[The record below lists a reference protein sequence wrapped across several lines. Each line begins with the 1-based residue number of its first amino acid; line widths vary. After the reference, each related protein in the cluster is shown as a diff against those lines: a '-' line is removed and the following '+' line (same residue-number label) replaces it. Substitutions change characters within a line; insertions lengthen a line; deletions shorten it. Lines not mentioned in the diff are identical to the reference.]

1 MKVITLAKKEAQDIL
16 TNRIYL
22 MVVFVQIF
30 IILGAFGLGI
40 GSAVITDPGLLDKF
54 GVTSHLAV
62 GMSEDLKNSSIAK
75 DLSAQKL
82 NVVYFKNM
90 SEADKKLGS
99 GLIAII
105 KVSSYPKQDIVVQ
118 SDTSNPFYSVVS
130 EKISNAVNNF
140 KLEEKLQSAGISE
153 DIIQKIENPVILNQI
168 NLNENNM
175 AKLALNTSY
184 FVEIMYGFI
193 VPFVLLLPFFLAS
206 NIVTDS
212 IVGEKER
219 KTFEMLLMTPISS
232 SMVVIGKILPI
243 LSFSLIQSIAWII
256 LLNLL
261 GVPIYNAFVLIFIL
275 IFVGLGFIGIG
286 ILISMLVDSTKEANS
301 AITIAL
307 MFATFI
313 FFMPLFIKIPYLE
326 GILNIIPTVLMVK
339 LSSTPN
345 IPLDIMLF
353 FIPAVLIS
361 TLIFALAVIYFRHE
375 RAIRL

>member
-1 MKVITLAKKEAQDIL
+1 MKLMALAKKEAQDIL
-16 TNRIYL
+16 TNRIYI

-30 IILGAFGLGI
+30 IILGAFGLGV
-40 GSAVITDPGLLDKF
+40 GSAVLTDPGLLDKF
-54 GVTSHLAV
+54 GVTSHLKV
-62 GMSEDLKNSSIAK
+62 GMSEDLKDSSIAK
-75 DLSAQKL
+75 DLSAQNL
-82 NVVYFKNM
+82 TVVYFKNI
-90 SEADKKLGS
+90 SEADKMLGS

-105 KVSSYPKQDIVVQ
+105 TVSSPKQDIVVQ
-118 SDTSNPFYSVVS
+118 SDTSNPFYTIAS
-130 EKISNAVNNF
+130 EKISNAVNKF
-140 KLEEKLQSAGISE
+140 KLEKKLQSAGINE
-153 DIIQKIENPVILNQI
+153 EMIQKIENPIVLNQI
-168 NLNENNM
+168 NLNENNI

-193 VPFVLLLPFFLAS
+193 VPFILLLPFFLAS

-261 GVPIYNAFVLIFIL
+261 GVPIYNAFVLIFML
-275 IFVGLGFIGIG
+275 IFVGLAFIGVG

-301 AITIAL
+301 AITLAL

-313 FFMPLFIKIPYLE
+313 FFMPLFIKMPYLE

-339 LSSTPN
+339 LSSTPT
-345 IPLDIMLF
+345 ISWDMMLF
-353 FIPAVLIS
+353 FIPAILVS
-361 TLIFALAVIYFRHE
+361 TLIFALAVTYFRHE

>member
-243 LSFSLIQSIAWII
+243 LSFSLLQSIAWII

>member
-1 MKVITLAKKEAQDIL
+1 MKLIALAKKEAQDIL
-16 TNRIYL
+16 TNKIYL

-30 IILGAFGLGI
+30 IILGAFGLGV
-40 GSAVITDPGLLDKF
+40 GSAVLTDPGLLDKF
-54 GVTSHLAV
+54 GVTSHLKV

-75 DLSAQKL
+75 DLSAQNL
-82 NVVYFKNM
+82 TVVYFKNIG
-90 SEADKKLGS
+90 EADKRLGS
-99 GLIAII
+99 QLIAVVT
-105 KVSSYPKQDIVVQ
+105 VSSPKQDIVVQ
-118 SDTSNPFYSVVS
+118 SDTSNPFYSIVS
-130 EKISNAVNNF
+130 EKISNAVNKF
-140 KLEEKLQSAGISE
+140 KLEKKLQSAGISE
-153 DIIQKIENPVILNQI
+153 GMIQKIENPIILNQI
-168 NLNENNM
+168 NLNENDM

-256 LLNLL
+256 LLDLL
-261 GVPIYNAFVLIFIL
+261 GVPIYNAVVLIFML
-275 IFVGLGFIGIG
+275 FFVGLAFIGVG
-286 ILISMLVDSTKEANS
+286 ILISMVVDSTKEANS
-301 AITIAL
+301 AITLAL

-313 FFMPLFIKIPYLE
+313 LFMPLFIKMPYLE
-326 GILNIIPTVLMVK
+326 GILNMIPTVLMVK
-339 LSSTPN
+339 LSSTPT
-345 IPLDIMLF
+345 ISWDMMLF
-353 FIPAVLIS
+353 FIPAILVS
-361 TLIFALAVIYFRHE
+361 TLIFALSVTYFRHE

>member
-1 MKVITLAKKEAQDIL
+1 MKVIALAKKEAQDIL

-40 GSAVITDPGLLDKF
+40 GSAVLTDPGLLDKF
-54 GVTSHLAV
+54 GVTSHLKV
-62 GMSEDLKNSSIAK
+62 GISEDLKNSSIAK
-75 DLSAQKL
+75 DLSAQNL
-82 NVVYFKNM
+82 TVVYFKNI
-90 SEADKKLGS
+90 SEADKMLGS

-105 KVSSYPKQDIVVQ
+105 TVSSPKQDIVVQ
-118 SDTSNPFYSVVS
+118 SDTSNPFYTIAS
-130 EKISNAVNNF
+130 EKISNAVNKF
-140 KLEEKLQSAGISE
+140 KLEKKLQSAGINE
-153 DIIQKIENPVILNQI
+153 EMIQKIENPVILNQI
-168 NLNENNM
+168 NLNENNI

-261 GVPIYNAFVLIFIL
+261 GVPIYNVFVLIFML
-275 IFVGLGFIGIG
+275 IFVGLAFIGVG

-301 AITIAL
+301 AITLAL

-313 FFMPLFIKIPYLE
+313 FFMPLFIKMPYLE

-339 LSSTPN
+339 LSSTPVVSW
-345 IPLDIMLF
+345 DMMLF
-353 FIPAVLIS
+353 FIPAILVS
-361 TLIFALAVIYFRHE
+361 TLIFALAVTYFRHE